1 MRGRPGRGTL
11 VSWQIPLAPGR
22 WWSRELCGRMGPRP
36 RRCGAVAGRPDRAA
50 VRADRARGR
59 AGRGCGPHRTG
70 RGRRQPLGPYRP
82 RQTNHSKEITVNPSA
97 LPAHVETPNEA
108 VDQLIARVLDRAHR
122 TAEAVDEPNQA
133 RAILRVAQS
142 FADEL
147 ATADPRFDRLQF
159 IKDATEDPS

>member
-1 MRGRPGRGTL
+1 MATPLDAAMPREGDGRAQRAPDRGHIGPAPR
-11 VSWQIPLAPGR
+11 LAP
-22 WWSRELCGRMGPRP
+22 
-36 RRCGAVAGRPDRAA
+36 A
-50 VRADRARGR
+50 R
-59 AGRGCGPHRTG
+59 AGPPSAPRGAPPVNGRLGSDRRGHRTG

-82 RQTNHSKEITVNPSA
+82 RQTNYSKEITVNPSA
-97 LPAHVETPNEA
+97 LPAHVETPPNEA

-133 RAILRVAQS
+133 RTILHVAQS

-159 IKDATEDPS
+159 IKDAT